1 MLKDIET
8 EGIKDIAVAAILE
21 LNPETSM
28 MVWNVYLINYS
39 KNLLEG
45 VIVSS
50 HGWGTI
56 NGEEKKTS
64 QLRHFLKE
72 VEPIS
77 YKKIGGIGT
86 FIMNDSIKRDF
97 RVLFHLLRRWYSG
110 FRIYFVLSSI
120 ASILSS
126 G

>member
-8 EGIKDIAVAAILE
+8 EGIKDIAVAAVHE

-28 MVWNVYLINYS
+28 MVWNVYLINFS
-39 KNLLEG
+39 KNLLDG

-77 YKKIGGIGT
+77 YKKIEP
-86 FIMNDSIKRDF
+86 
-97 RVLFHLLRRWYSG
+97 
-110 FRIYFVLSSI
+110 
-120 ASILSS
+120 
-126 G
+126 

>member
-8 EGIKDIAVAAILE
+8 ESIKDIAVAAVHE
-21 LNPETSM
+21 LNIESNA

-39 KNLLEG
+39 TNLLEG

-50 HGWGTI
+50 HGWGSI
-56 NGEEKKTS
+56 HGEEKKTS

-77 YKKIGGIGT
+77 YKKIEPITEDVFGLKI
-86 FIMNDSIKRDF
+86 
-97 RVLFHLLRRWYSG
+97 
-110 FRIYFVLSSI
+110 
-120 ASILSS
+120 
-126 G
+126 

>member
-21 LNPETSM
+21 LNPETTM

-50 HGWGTI
+50 HGWGI
-56 NGEEKKTS
+56 IEGEEKKTS

-72 VEPIS
+72 VESIS
-77 YKKIGGIGT
+77 YKKNRT
-86 FIMNDSIKRDF
+86 NN
-97 RVLFHLLRRWYSG
+97 
-110 FRIYFVLSSI
+110 
-120 ASILSS
+120 
-126 G
+126 